1 MNQPRS
7 RATRPRRS
15 RACHLRRRT
24 RRYLIASVASALLCG
39 FLVGLIALRVTSSV
53 ADVNGCVIVTNPTPT
68 THTSCR
74 GAQLSHTS
82 LAGTNLSYADLSGA
96 QLIGSNL
103 AGATLAH
110 AALTDI
116 DATGA
121 DLSGVHA
128 SGVNLAHARLTTA
141 NLSNADLSYSY
152 ALTADLTGGTL
163 AGARFLNANFSATL
177 LSPGA
182 NRNVAATSAAGA
194 LVSFPSQGSLSGA
207 VPGGCDHSSGATF
220 GIGTAT
226 VTCTIRDSHGNAAM
240 GTFVV
245 RVTSV
250 PAAPAA
256 LNATPGNSQ
265 VTLQWQARSD
275 HGRPFTG
282 YSITPFLG
290 STAQP
295 PRAIATPGSTTA
307 TITGL
312 TNGKKYTFTIA
323 AVNAHGRG
331 PSSAPTAALVIGTPT
346 AAAITSIIPGNARA
360 TLAWSAPAM
369 ANGSAVTGYTV
380 TPFVGSTAQPKITTA
395 GGPTSLTVTGLTNA
409 RAYTFA
415 VAAINARGTGPD
427 SRPSAAVTVGAP
439 AAPSL
444 RIANPGSTTANVRW
458 VAPANNG
465 SAIISYSIT
474 TYTGGYVE
482 GTTTAPASA
491 ISATVPG
498 LAVGGHYTFTV
509 TAKNGAGEGPA
520 SSMTGSVVVGT
531 PTAPRGPAA
540 TPGNTT
546 LALSWTAPV
555 SANGSPI
562 TGYVV
567 TPYVNG
573 VRGAPRV
580 LNSAKTTQTL
590 SGLTNGRTYVFRV
603 AAMNTV
609 GTGIP
614 SSPTTPVTVGTPTR
628 PTALIATKGVA
639 LAILKWATPTSNN
652 GSSITGYVIKPYIEG
667 VAQPP
672 RSFASTVT
680 TQTVAGLISGTSY
693 TFKVAATNGNG
704 VGIQSFASNSIVPG

>member
-1 MNQPRS
+1 M
-7 RATRPRRS
+7 
-15 RACHLRRRT
+15 RRRT
-24 RRYLIASVASALLCG
+24 RGCLIAASASALLCG
-39 FLVGLIALRVTSSV
+39 VLVGAIALRATSSAAV
-53 ADVNGCVIVTNPTPT
+53 VNGCVIVTNPTPT
-68 THTSCR
+68 THTSCP

-103 AGATLAH
+103 AGATLAD
-110 AALTDI
+110 AALSDI

-152 ALTADLTGGTL
+152 APTADLTGGTL

-182 NRNVAATSAAGA
+182 NRNVPATSASGA

-220 GIGTAT
+220 GIGAAT

-240 GTFVV
+240 GAFVV

-250 PAAPAA
+250 PAAPAD

-295 PRAIATPGSTTA
+295 PRAIATSGNTTA
-307 TITGL
+307 TIAGL
-312 TNGKKYTFTIA
+312 VNAKKYTFTIA
-323 AVNAHGRG
+323 AVNALGRG
-331 PSSAPTAALVIGTPT
+331 PSSAPTAALIIGTPT
-346 AAAITSIIPGNARA
+346 AAAITSIVPGNARA
-360 TLAWSAPAM
+360 TLAWSAPAT

-395 GGPTSLTVTGLTNA
+395 GGTSLTVTGMANA
-409 RAYTFA
+409 RAYTFT

-427 SRPSAAVTVGAP
+427 SQPSAAVIVGAP

-444 RIANPGSTTANVRW
+444 RIANPGSTTATVRW
-458 VAPANNG
+458 AAPADNG
-465 SAIISYSIT
+465 SAIIGYSIT
-474 TYTGGYVE
+474 TYIGGYVE
-482 GTTTAPASA
+482 GTTTIRSLAL
-491 ISATVPG
+491 PG
-498 LAVGGHYTFTV
+498 HTFTV
-509 TAKNGAGEGPA
+509 IAQNGAGKGPA
-520 SSMTGSVVVGT
+520 SPMTGAVVVGT

-540 TPGNTT
+540 TSGNTT

-555 SANGSPI
+555 SENGSPI

-573 VRGAPRV
+573 VRGAPRIF
-580 LNSAKTTQTL
+580 NSTMTTQTL
-590 SGLTNGRTYVFRV
+590 SGLTNGRTYVVRV

-614 SSPTTPVTVGTPTR
+614 SSPTTPVTVGTPSR

-639 LAILKWATPTSNN
+639 LAIVKWATPTSNN
-652 GSSITGYVIKPYIEG
+652 GSSITGYVITPYIGG
-667 VAQPP
+667 VAQRP

-680 TQTVAGLISGTSY
+680 TQTVAGLISGKSY

-704 VGIQSFASNSIVPG
+704 IGMQSFASNSVVPA